1 MKILFLVIT
10 LFLISCNSSKND
22 FSFPVNSEWSLD
34 SIIGS
39 KEWSNESICIDEKNQ
54 FWRFSFEN
62 KDYLLD
68 SAGQISKKGIIIN
81 QELKYQIQFIDSTK
95 FILKQN
101 SESKIIYKREPY
113 FEEAYLRDYLDS
125 RLLNIKINGTWKLI
139 ESNIPPK
146 LISIPSSCNQIIIGS
161 KFHFF
166 NGSMKISK
174 KDSIQAC
181 NIYGYSISENK
192 INFSDYDLLLEFD
205 IESVSNKKL
214 VLRSFNP
221 PTYEKGDTVFISTEV
236 KIMEEGYL
244 MIFERIKPSE
254 TEISDS
260 LKFKIYKEI
269 IEDCQWSA
277 PRYVVAKV
285 KDSRTGKVKEIC
297 TFGCMIL
304 AILNNDEKPVKFKEI
319 ILEQALNKNRLIE
332 LSSQE
337 DLEKI
342 GFYKYSLTELEEY
355 AWKINIDSLTQEV
368 LDENLFFID
377 FPSANSKE
385 QFMFSHLMFNRG
397 IIVNRGDYKSTH
409 GIKSYE

>member
-113 FEEAYLRDYLDS
+113 FEKAYLRDYLDS

-166 NGSMKISK
+166 NGSMKIPK
-174 KDSIQAC
+174 KDSIKAC

-214 VLRSFNP
+214 VLRSFNT

-260 LKFKIYKEI
+260 LKF
-269 IEDCQWSA
+269 
-277 PRYVVAKV
+277 
-285 KDSRTGKVKEIC
+285 
-297 TFGCMIL
+297 
-304 AILNNDEKPVKFKEI
+304 
-319 ILEQALNKNRLIE
+319 
-332 LSSQE
+332 
-337 DLEKI
+337 
-342 GFYKYSLTELEEY
+342 
-355 AWKINIDSLTQEV
+355 
-368 LDENLFFID
+368 
-377 FPSANSKE
+377 
-385 QFMFSHLMFNRG
+385 
-397 IIVNRGDYKSTH
+397 
-409 GIKSYE
+409 IKK